1 MVVFKVLPID
11 RAPAMIAIERNNA
24 IMQYSI
30 ALAPRSSATN
40 LLSIRSPLAALSS
53 AGVDNPLS

>member
-1 MVVFKVLPID
+1 MVVLRVLPID
-11 RAPAMIAIERNNA
+11 RAPTMMAIERNNA

-40 LLSIRSPLAALSS
+40 LLSMRSPLVALLS